1 MRNQQ
6 ASVLAE
12 SLAADV
18 PELTEDLERAKQD
31 LDEFGFCLVAN
42 ALTGE
47 ALATTRQRLV
57 EQAEAEVERGL
68 DHRDGGPNQALMDE
82 SGYLKTT
89 AFTTANGGVN
99 QRLWMLAN
107 KGACFRDLIEHR
119 LVDELVG
126 HVLGADFI
134 LSTLSAN
141 IAKPGGVRMGLHT
154 DQWWM
159 PQPVRSRAFSRGA
172 RGASPSHEQPHQ
184 RASEITRRPQPGFVQ
199 PDPSLGI
206 APPVVANTMW
216 MLSDFSPQ
224 NGATEVVPGSHL
236 SGAHPHPTEQDGYP
250 IFQPEA
256 PAGTLMVFDGRLWH
270 GTGAHTGGGDRLG
283 ALATFCCPQFRQ
295 QENQTLGLD
304 RALWSQISDK
314 LKARLG
320 FKVWNAYGR
329 IEGEFGGMVT
339 PEPERIGELK
349 PGNGAN

>member
-1 MRNQQ
+1 MRDQPTR
-6 ASVLAE
+6 ALAE
-12 SLAADV
+12 PFATDV
-18 PELTEDLERAKQD
+18 PELTEDLHRARQD

-47 ALATTRQRLV
+47 PLVTTRQRLV
-57 EQAEAEVERGL
+57 EQADAEAERNL
-68 DHRDGGPNQALMDE
+68 DHRDGGPHQVIVDE
-82 SGYLKTT
+82 SGRLKPD
-89 AFTTANGGVN
+89 AFTAANGGVN

-126 HVLGADFI
+126 HMLGADFI

-159 PQPVRSRAFSRGA
+159 PQPVRSGESYK
-172 RGASPSHEQPHQ
+172 
-184 RASEITRRPQPGFVQ
+184 RASEITRRPVPSFVR
-199 PDPSLGI
+199 PDPALGI

-216 MLSDFSPQ
+216 MLSDFSPR

-236 SGAHPHPTEQDGYP
+236 SGAHPHPTEQGSYP
-250 IFQPEA
+250 IFQPDA

-270 GTGAHTGGGDRLG
+270 GTGAHSGGDDRLG
-283 ALATFCCPQFRQ
+283 VLATFCCPQFRQ

-304 RALWSQISDK
+304 PTLWSQMSDK

-329 IEGEFGGMVT
+329 IEGEFGGMIT
-339 PEPERIGELK
+339 PEPNRIGELK
-349 PGNGAN
+349 PG

>member
-1 MRNQQ
+1 MPNRQTS
-6 ASVLAE
+6 ALAE
-12 SLAADV
+12 PVAANA
-18 PELTEDLERAKQD
+18 PELTGDLDKAKQD

-47 ALATTRQRLV
+47 ALATTRRRLV

-68 DHRDGGPNQALMDE
+68 DNRDGGPNQALMDE

-99 QRLWMLAN
+99 QRLWMLVN

-159 PQPVRSRAFSRGA
+159 PQPTRPGD
-172 RGASPSHEQPHQ
+172 PHV
-184 RASEITRRPQPGFVQ
+184 RASEITRRPRPGFVQ
-199 PDPSLGI
+199 PDTTLGI

-236 SGAHPHPTEQDGYP
+236 SGAHPHPTEQGSYP

-349 PGNGAN
+349 PGQ

>member
-6 ASVLAE
+6 TRALAE
-12 SLAADV
+12 PLAADV
-18 PELTEDLERAKQD
+18 PELTEDLDQAKQD

-107 KGACFRDLIEHR
+107 KGASFRGLIEHP

-159 PQPVRSRAFSRGA
+159 PQPTRPG
-172 RGASPSHEQPHQ
+172 EPHV
-184 RASEITRRPQPGFVQ
+184 RASEITRRPRLGFVQ
-199 PDPSLGI
+199 PDSTLGI

-236 SGAHPHPTEQDGYP
+236 SGAHPHPTEQGGYL

-270 GTGAHTGGGDRLG
+270 GTGAHTGGDDRLG

-349 PGNGAN
+349 PGQ

>member
-1 MRNQQ
+1 MPNQQ
-6 ASVLAE
+6 ASALAE
-12 SLAADV
+12 SLAAGV
-18 PELTEDLERAKQD
+18 PELTEDLDRAKQD
-31 LDEFGFCLVAN
+31 LDEYGFCLVAD

-57 EQAEAEVERGL
+57 EQAEGEAERGL
-68 DHRDGGPNQALMDE
+68 DHRDGGANQAIMDE
-82 SGYLKTT
+82 SGRLKTD

-99 QRLWMLAN
+99 QRLWMLVN
-107 KGACFRDLIEHR
+107 KGACFRDLIEHP

-159 PQPVRSRAFSRGA
+159 PQPMRSGESYR
-172 RGASPSHEQPHQ
+172 

-236 SGAHPHPTEQDGYP
+236 SGAHPHPTEQGGYP

-329 IEGEFGGMVT
+329 IEGDFGGMVA

-349 PGNGAN
+349 PS

>member
-6 ASVLAE
+6 TSVLAE
-12 SLAADV
+12 PIAADV
-18 PELTEDLERAKQD
+18 PELTEDLDRAKQD
-31 LDEFGFCLVAN
+31 LDEYGFCLIAN

-47 ALATTRQRLV
+47 ALANTRQRLV
-57 EQAEAEVERGL
+57 EQAEAEAERGL
-68 DHRDGGPNQALMDE
+68 DHRDGGANQALMDQ
-82 SGYLKTT
+82 SGRLRTD

-107 KGACFRDLIEHR
+107 KGACFRDLIEHP

-126 HVLGADFI
+126 HVLGAEFI

-141 IAKPGGVRMGLHT
+141 IARPGGVRMGLHT

-159 PQPVRSRAFSRGA
+159 PQPVRSG
-172 RGASPSHEQPHQ
+172 QPYK
-184 RASEITRRPQPGFVQ
+184 RASEVTRAPEPGFVQ
-199 PDPSLGI
+199 PNPALGI

-236 SGAHPHPTEQDGYP
+236 SGAHPHPTEQGSYP

-270 GTGAHTGGGDRLG
+270 GTGAHTGGCDRLG

-304 RALWSQISDK
+304 RALWSQLSDK

-339 PEPERIGELK
+339 PEPQRIGELK
-349 PGNGAN
+349 PS

>member
-1 MRNQQ
+1 MPSQQ
-6 ASVLAE
+6 AGALAE
-12 SLAADV
+12 PNAADV
-18 PELTEDLERAKQD
+18 PELTEDLDRAKQD
-31 LDEFGFCLVAN
+31 LDQFGFCLIAN

-47 ALATTRQRLV
+47 ALSTTRQRLV
-57 EQAEAEVERGL
+57 EQAGAEAERGL
-68 DHRDGGPNQALMDE
+68 DHRDGGANQAIIDE
-82 SGYLKTT
+82 SGRFKAN

-119 LVDELVG
+119 LVDELIG
-126 HVLGADFI
+126 HILGAEFI

-159 PQPVRSRAFSRGA
+159 PQPMRSGDPFT
-172 RGASPSHEQPHQ
+172 
-184 RASEITRRPQPGFVQ
+184 RASEVTRNPVPGFVH

-216 MLSDFSPQ
+216 MLSDFTPQ

-236 SGAHPHPTEQDGYP
+236 SGAHPHPTEQGGYP

-270 GTGAHTGGGDRLG
+270 GTGAHSGGGDRLG

-304 RALWSQISDK
+304 PTLWSPMSDK

-329 IEGEFGGMVT
+329 IEGEFGGMIT
-339 PEPERIGELK
+339 PKPERIGELK
-349 PGNGAN
+349 PG

>member
-1 MRNQQ
+1 MPNQQ
-6 ASVLAE
+6 ASALAE
-12 SLAADV
+12 SLAAGV
-18 PELTEDLERAKQD
+18 PELTEDLGQGKQD
-31 LDEFGFCLVAN
+31 LDDYGFCLVAN
-42 ALTGE
+42 ALTGA
-47 ALATTRQRLV
+47 ALTTTRQRLV
-57 EQAEAEVERGL
+57 EQAEAEAEQGL
-68 DHRDGGPNQALMDE
+68 DHRDGGPHQVIMDE
-82 SGYLKTT
+82 SGRLKTD

-99 QRLWMLAN
+99 QRLWMLVN
-107 KGACFRDLIEHR
+107 KGACFRDLIEHP

-159 PQPVRSRAFSRGA
+159 PQPVRTGESYR
-172 RGASPSHEQPHQ
+172 
-184 RASEITRRPQPGFVQ
+184 RASEITRRPAAGFVQ
-199 PDPSLGI
+199 PDPTLGI

-236 SGAHPHPTEQDGYP
+236 SGAHPHPTEQGGYP

-270 GTGAHTGGGDRLG
+270 GTGAHTGGDDRLG

-339 PEPERIGELK
+339 PEPKRIGELK
-349 PGNGAN
+349 PGQ

>member
-1 MRNQQ
+1 MPNQQ
-6 ASVLAE
+6 ASALAE
-12 SLAADV
+12 SLAAGV
-18 PELTEDLERAKQD
+18 PELTEDLDQAKQD
-31 LDEFGFCLVAN
+31 LDEYGFCLVAN

-57 EQAEAEVERGL
+57 EQAEGEAERGL
-68 DHRDGGPNQALMDE
+68 DHRDGGPNQALMDD
-82 SGYLKTT
+82 SGRLKTD
-89 AFTTANGGVN
+89 AFTTVNGGVN
-99 QRLWMLAN
+99 QRLWMLVN
-107 KGACFRDLIEHR
+107 KGACFRDLIEHP

-159 PQPVRSRAFSRGA
+159 PQPVRSGESYW
-172 RGASPSHEQPHQ
+172 
-184 RASEITRRPQPGFVQ
+184 RASEITRRPMPGFVQ
-199 PDPSLGI
+199 PDPTLGI

-236 SGAHPHPTEQDGYP
+236 SGAHPHPAEQGGYP

-270 GTGAHTGGGDRLG
+270 GTGAHTGGDDRLG

-329 IEGEFGGMVT
+329 IEGEFGGMVA
-339 PEPERIGELK
+339 PEPDRIGELK
-349 PGNGAN
+349 PS

>member
-1 MRNQQ
+1 MRNQRTS
-6 ASVLAE
+6 AIAE
-12 SLAADV
+12 PFVADA
-18 PELTEDLERAKQD
+18 PELTEDLDQAKQD
-31 LDEFGFCLVAN
+31 LDEFGLCLVAN

-47 ALATTRQRLV
+47 ALKTTRRRLV
-57 EQAEAEVERGL
+57 EQAAAEAERGL
-68 DHRDGGPNQALMDE
+68 DHRDGGANQRIMDE
-82 SGYLKTT
+82 SGRFKAD

-107 KGACFRDLIEHR
+107 KGACFRDLIEHP

-126 HVLGADFI
+126 HVLGAEFI

-159 PQPVRSRAFSRGA
+159 PQPVRPGSTF
-172 RGASPSHEQPHQ
+172 E
-184 RASEITRRPQPGFVQ
+184 RASEITRMPTPGFIH

-216 MLSDFSPQ
+216 MVSDFSPQ

-236 SGAHPHPTEQDGYP
+236 SGAHPHPTDQGDYP
-250 IFQPEA
+250 IFQPKA

-270 GTGAHTGGGDRLG
+270 GTGAHAGGGDRLG

-304 RALWSQISDK
+304 RALWSQLSDK

-329 IEGEFGGMVT
+329 IEGEFGGMVV
-339 PEPERIGELK
+339 PEPERIGELN
-349 PGNGAN
+349 PS